1 DYINY
6 AQTWRFKSDGTGP
19 KPYNQ
24 VMNEFIRRQME
35 EYYRSHLED
44 FNSDFR
50 YQMDEFK
57 DGNLFFEIMQQEVW
71 GKAQNDSAALEAYY
85 EKNKIRYSWKQ
96 SADAIIFFCGD
107 ETSANTLYDKINK

>member
-1 DYINY
+1 Q
-6 AQTWRFKSDGTGP
+6 AWRFKPDGSGARP
-19 KPYNQ
+19 FQ
-24 VMNEFIRRQME
+24 DVMDGFVRYKAED
-35 EYYRSHLED
+35 YYRSHLED
-44 FNSDFR
+44 FNRDFR

-107 ETSANTLYDKINK
+107 ETSANNL